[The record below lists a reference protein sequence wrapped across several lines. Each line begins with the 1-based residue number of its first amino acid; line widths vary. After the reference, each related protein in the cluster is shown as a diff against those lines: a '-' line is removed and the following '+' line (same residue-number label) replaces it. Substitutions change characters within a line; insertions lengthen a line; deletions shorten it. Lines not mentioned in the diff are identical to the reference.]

1 MAMGMAM
8 EMAMVSSRTTNRR
21 GRNIP
26 FKVCASSSILQTL
39 PMLIIPS
46 PGVMRF
52 LQTEWH
58 RHERDRNSWE
68 IERQEMKG
76 RIARL
81 EGSTRKS
88 DASNKSLKKYVNM
101 LEKALKE
108 RDAQVKALKAG
119 GDVQT
124 GASLP
129 EGKGKEHIAVKK
141 ERRKS
146 GIVDRGYNADGEEA
160 VQQKPHNS
168 FLVIE
173 SGEEKQDEDPD
184 RGNLKGFMD
193 KTQGELTYL
202 MVSPSNP
209 LPPRDPPPPEEILL
223 PPSFQAPG
231 QPSLEEIYQQQAR
244 QKNMRESNLSR
255 PSPSPNH
262 HPPPLPSASN
272 LSVRN
277 PDPPVS
283 RSLADQQPLPQT
295 TQQEWSSTFQMS
307 DQPPEDQVTKIN
319 HSFDSYGRQIDEET
333 EKEAH
338 TEADGWDFNEAAQFP
353 EQELKAVPQ
362 RPDTD
367 LFPIAQEQP
376 KSPNRGPGSHR
387 RKGSMSRRRSA
398 EQELSLNPALKAETG
413 SFKVRFGL
421 RGHLDAVRSVIFSG
435 GGSPGEPEICT
446 AGDDG
451 TIKRWIIPAR
461 YENQGGMHV
470 SANDLDI
477 QSYFTHR
484 GHTGAVTS
492 LTSWSPSQNFSSGG
506 RAQGDGWIFSGG
518 QDATIRVW
526 ERGRV
531 DPKATLDGHT
541 DAVWTVCVLPGTT
554 GTVFGQSNSF
564 GGPDRILLA
573 SGAADGTVKVWSV
586 SAPPQL
592 MSPQG
597 GSGRRGGRVRGNSM
611 SSGSAFPSSPQPSI
625 ASNSPF
631 HYTLIHSISRSNSS
645 ASPTCITPLSAS
657 GDVFVV
663 SYSDAA
669 VLVFDT
675 RTGEEVASMASLET
689 YNNTINTG
697 VNAIV
702 ATTNGLDGSLSFD
715 SSRGLSEDEGVVGG
729 ATGTSGG
736 VEGIII
742 SGHEDRYIRF
752 YDANSGKLPDAP
764 FPRQAEI
771 NYPSGQCTYNML
783 AHPAAISALDL
794 SPDGRELVSAGH
806 DASLRFWSLEKRS
819 CIQEIT
825 SHRLMRGEGVCSV
838 CWSRDG
844 RWVVSAGGDGV
855 VKVFAR

>member
-1 MAMGMAM
+1 
-8 EMAMVSSRTTNRR
+8 
-21 GRNIP
+21 
-26 FKVCASSSILQTL
+26 
-39 PMLIIPS
+39 
-46 PGVMRF
+46 MRF

-58 RHERDRNSWE
+58 RHERDRNAWE

-76 RIARL
+76 RIAKL

-101 LEKALKE
+101 LERALKE
-108 RDAQVKALKAG
+108 RDTMVKDLKAG
-119 GDVQT
+119 KDIPT
-124 GASLP
+124 P
-129 EGKGKEHIAVKK
+129 ELIRVTKEKECLAVKK
-141 ERRKS
+141 ERREYS
-146 GIVDRGYNADGEEA
+146 ALPGSSLTLIAHQD
-160 VQQKPHNS
+160 KPHNS
-168 FLVIE
+168 FLDTE
-173 SGEEKQDEDPD
+173 GDAEAEKLDEDPD

-193 KTQGELTYL
+193 KTQGQLTYL

-209 LPPRDPPPPEEILL
+209 LPPREPLPVEDILMQ
-223 PPSFQAPG
+223 PMSFVGPG
-231 QPSLEEIYQQQAR
+231 QQSLEEIYQQQAR
-244 QKNMRESNLSR
+244 QKSMRESSR

-262 HPPPLPSASN
+262 QPPPVPSVLA
-272 LSVRN
+272 VRH
-277 PDPPVS
+277 PE
-283 RSLADQQPLPQT
+283 RSLADQQPLPQAS
-295 TQQEWSSTFQMS
+295 QEWPSTFQIS
-307 DQPPEDQVTKIN
+307 ETTPEDQVTKIN
-319 HSFDSYGRQIDEET
+319 HSFDQYGREINVEE
-333 EKEAH
+333 EKSQ
-338 TEADGWDFNEAAQFP
+338 TEADGWDFNEAAAFP
-353 EQELKAVPQ
+353 EADKPIPQ

-367 LFPIAQEQP
+367 LFPIAQEP

-387 RKGSMSRRRSA
+387 RKGSMSRRKSS
-398 EQELSLNPALKAETG
+398 EHESLSLNPMQKADSG

-451 TIKRWIIPAR
+451 TLKRWIIPAR
-461 YENQGGMHV
+461 YENQGGMHN

-477 QSYFTHR
+477 QNYYTHR
-484 GHTGAVTS
+484 GHTGAVMC

-518 QDATIRVW
+518 QDASVRVW

-531 DPKATLDGHT
+531 DPKATLEGHT
-541 DAVWTVCVLPGTT
+541 DAVWCVCVLPGTT
-554 GTVFGQSNSF
+554 GAVFGPNNAY
-564 GGPDRILLA
+564 GAPDRIILA

-597 GSGRRGGRVRGNSM
+597 AGSGRRGGRVRGNSI
-611 SSGSAFPSSPQPSI
+611 SSGSAFPSSPQPSV
-625 ASNSPF
+625 ASATPF
-631 HYTLIHSISRSNSS
+631 HYTLIHSISRANTT

-657 GDVFVV
+657 GDSFVV

-669 VLVFDT
+669 VLVYDT
-675 RTGEEVASMASLET
+675 RTGEEVAAMQSLET
-689 YNNTINTG
+689 YNNTPSSG

-715 SSRGLSEDEGVVGG
+715 SGRALSEDDSVVAG
-729 ATGTSGG
+729 ATGSSGG
-736 VEGIII
+736 IEGTII

-752 YDANSGKLPDAP
+752 YDANSGKFAGPSLDFADV
-764 FPRQAEI
+764 
-771 NYPSGQCTYNML
+771 SGQCTYNML
-783 AHPAAISALDL
+783 AHPAAISSLSL

-838 CWSRDG
+838 CWSKDG

>member
-1 MAMGMAM
+1 
-8 EMAMVSSRTTNRR
+8 
-21 GRNIP
+21 
-26 FKVCASSSILQTL
+26 
-39 PMLIIPS
+39 
-46 PGVMRF
+46 MRF

-58 RHERDRNSWE
+58 RHERDRNAWE

-119 GDVQT
+119 ADVHLGDSIR
-124 GASLP
+124 G
-129 EGKGKEHIAVKK
+129 GKEKESLDVKKK
-141 ERRKS
+141 ERRKFTRL
-146 GIVDRGYNADGEEA
+146 VDGRVLTDLA
-160 VQQKPHNS
+160 VQEKPHNS
-168 FLVIE
+168 FLDTE
-173 SGEEKQDEDPD
+173 GDGDGDRSEEDPD
-184 RGNLKGFMD
+184 RHQLKGFMD

-209 LPPRDPPPPEEILL
+209 VPPRDPPPVEEVLL
-223 PPSFQAPG
+223 QPPSFGPAPG
-231 QPSLEEIYQQQAR
+231 QPSLEEMSQHYAR

-262 HPPPLPSASN
+262 HPPPIPASN
-272 LSVRN
+272 LAVRN
-277 PDPPVS
+277 PDAPVA
-283 RSLADQQPLPQT
+283 RSLADQQPVPQT
-295 TQQEWSSTFQMS
+295 SQQEWSSTFQMT
-307 DQPPEDQVTKIN
+307 DQPPEEQVTKIN
-319 HSFDSYGRQIDEET
+319 HSFDSYGREIDTDIED
-333 EKEAH
+333 KPQ
-338 TEADGWDFNEAAQFP
+338 TEADGWDFNETAQFP
-353 EQELKAVPQ
+353 DPETKAVPQ
-362 RPDTD
+362 RPDND
-367 LFPIAQEQP
+367 LFPIAQESP
-376 KSPNRGPGSHR
+376 KSPNRGPASHR
-387 RKGSMSRRRSA
+387 RKGSMSRRRSG
-398 EQELSLNPALKAETG
+398 ERELSLNPAQKQDG
-413 SFKVRFGL
+413 GNFKVRFGL
-421 RGHLDAVRSVIFSG
+421 RGHLDSVRSVIFTG

-461 YENQGGMHV
+461 YENQGGMHN

-484 GHTGAVTS
+484 GHTGTVTC
-492 LTSWSPSQNFSSGG
+492 LTAWSPSQNFSSGG

-518 QDATIRVW
+518 QDATVRVW

-541 DAVWTVCVLPGTT
+541 DAVWCICVLPGTT
-554 GTVFGQSNSF
+554 GTVFGQNNAY
-564 GGPDRILLA
+564 GGPDRIILV

-592 MSPQG
+592 ISPQG
-597 GSGRRGGRVRGNSM
+597 GSQRRGGRVRGNSM

-631 HYTLIHSISRSNSS
+631 HYTLIHSISRANST
-645 ASPTCITPLSAS
+645 ASPTCIVPLSAS
-657 GDVFVV
+657 GDAFVV

-669 VLVFDT
+669 VLVYDT
-675 RTGEEVASMASLET
+675 RTCEEVAAMASLET
-689 YNNTINTG
+689 YNNTVSTG

-702 ATTNGLDGSLSFD
+702 ATINGLDGSLSFD

-742 SGHEDRYIRF
+742 SGHEDRFIRF
-752 YDANSGKLPDAP
+752 YDANSGK
-764 FPRQAEI
+764 FPGPKIPEEDQADIFE
-771 NYPSGQCTYNML
+771 GQCTYSML
-783 AHPAAISALDL
+783 AHPAAISSLSL

-819 CIQEIT
+819 CTQEIT

-838 CWSRDG
+838 VWSQDG

>member
-1 MAMGMAM
+1 MY
-8 EMAMVSSRTTNRR
+8 S
-21 GRNIP
+21 
-26 FKVCASSSILQTL
+26 
-39 PMLIIPS
+39 
-46 PGVMRF
+46 GVMRF

-58 RHERDRNSWE
+58 RHERDRNGWE

-76 RIARL
+76 RIAKL
-81 EGSTRKS
+81 EGSTRKADTS
-88 DASNKSLKKYVNM
+88 ITSLKKYVNM
-101 LEKALKE
+101 LERALKE

-119 GDVQT
+119 GDVKLEVPKDEKDP
-124 GASLP
+124 G
-129 EGKGKEHIAVKK
+129 GKNHRK
-141 ERRKS
+141 RRKLFTRS
-146 GIVDRGYNADGEEA
+146 SSFALADEIASQE
-160 VQQKPHNS
+160 KPHNS
-168 FLVIE
+168 FLEVE
-173 SGEEKQDEDPD
+173 GDGEGEGEKLEADPD

-209 LPPRDPPPPEEILL
+209 MPPREPVLEEILQ
-223 PPSFQAPG
+223 PPTFGVPQ
-231 QPSLEEIYQQQAR
+231 QSLEEIYQQQAR
-244 QKNMRESNLSR
+244 QKNMREANLSR
-255 PSPSPNH
+255 PSPTPNH
-262 HPPPLPSASN
+262 HPPPVPTTN
-272 LSVRN
+272 LAVRN
-277 PDPPVS
+277 ADAPA

-295 TQQEWSSTFQMS
+295 SQQEWSSSFQMS
-307 DQPPEDQVTKIN
+307 EQQPEEQVTKIN
-319 HSFDSYGRQIDEET
+319 HSYDQYGRPIET
-333 EKEAH
+333 GESNEKEPQ
-338 TEADGWDFNEAAQFP
+338 TEADGWNFDEAASFP
-353 EQELKAVPQ
+353 EPETKAVSQ

-367 LFPIAQEQP
+367 LFPIAQDPP
-376 KSPNRGPGSHR
+376 KSPVRGPGSHR
-387 RKGSMSRRRSA
+387 RKGSMSRRKSA
-398 EQELSLNPALKAETG
+398 EQELSLHPTQKVESG

-421 RGHLDAVRSVIFSG
+421 RGHLDAVRSVIFTG

-451 TIKRWIIPAR
+451 TVKRWIIPAR
-461 YENQGGMHV
+461 YDTQGH
-470 SANDLDI
+470 SHPQSPNDMDI
-477 QSYFTHR
+477 TSYFTHR
-484 GHTGAVTS
+484 GHTGAVMC
-492 LTSWSPSQNFSSGG
+492 LTAWSPSQNFSSGG

-518 QDATIRVW
+518 QDATVRVW

-531 DPKATLDGHT
+531 DPKATIDGHT

-554 GTVFGQSNSF
+554 GGVFGQNNNY
-564 GGPDRILLA
+564 GGPDRIMLTT
-573 SGAADGTVKVWSV
+573 GAADGTVKVWSV

-592 MSPQG
+592 MSPSG

-611 SSGSAFPSSPQPSI
+611 SSGSAFPSSPQPTV

-631 HYTLIHSISRSNSS
+631 HYTLIHSISRANSD

-657 GDVFVV
+657 GDAFVV

-669 VLVFDT
+669 VLVYDT
-675 RTGEEVASMASLET
+675 RTGEEVAAMASLET
-689 YNNTINTG
+689 YNNTVATG

-715 SSRGLSEDEGVVGG
+715 SGRGLSEDEGVVGG

-752 YDANSGKLPDAP
+752 YDANSGK
-764 FPRQAEI
+764 FPSCQLGCVDCADR
-771 NYPSGQCTYNML
+771 NPGQCTYNML
-783 AHPAAISALDL
+783 AHPAAISALSL

-819 CIQEIT
+819 CTQEIT

-838 CWSRDG
+838 VWSQDG
-844 RWVVSAGGDGV
+844 RWVVSGGGDGV